1 MRTKSRLTCLQSI
14 LYLDWDT
21 EMRSNYYNN
30 YFRVDYNTTTTTVY
44 ICVDSNYRSWS
55 GMILKNVVCVCV
67 FRGDLKKY
75 CNIYIEVVAGEE
87 PIRFMMNK
95 GMKNDSGGP
104 KKKMVIKPFSSKPKV
119 PEDFEMSSWKL
130 LENAVEAVCTNTA
143 IDTSK
148 EVLYRTVEDLCLHKF
163 SVSIYDKLRE
173 KCKVHINTKVD
184 SLSQQVLYKPSNVVI
199 VLTVNQS
206 THPNFLEVVDR
217 VWKEHCEHML
227 TIRNIFLYL
236 DQ

>member
-1 MRTKSRLTCLQSI
+1 
-14 LYLDWDT
+14 
-21 EMRSNYYNN
+21 
-30 YFRVDYNTTTTTVY
+30 
-44 ICVDSNYRSWS
+44 
-55 GMILKNVVCVCV
+55 
-67 FRGDLKKY
+67 
-75 CNIYIEVVAGEE
+75 
-87 PIRFMMNK
+87 MMNK

-227 TIRNIFLYL
+227 TIRNIFLFL